1 MQHEGKLRDSYRI
14 GKMLGS
20 GAFGEVR
27 VCVHRESQAQRAVK
41 VLRKSHMDED
51 EKRMF
56 FNEINI
62 LKDLDHPNILKM
74 YEFFEDEKRY
84 YIVTDICK
92 GGELF
97 DEIVAKGKFGE
108 KDAAMLI
115 NQVLTCIN
123 YCHKNHIVHRDL
135 KPENVLLEANKEF
148 DQIKIID
155 FGTSLVIKDNE
166 KLDEK
171 LGTPYY
177 IAPEVL
183 QKNYGAKCDIW
194 SIGVIT
200 YIILSGIPP
209 FNGAS
214 DQEIMKKVKLGKFNF
229 NDPVW
234 KSISDQCKDFISK
247 LLTLDQNAR
256 PAAEQALEHP
266 WLKQAHDAIISG
278 LDKDTAIGA
287 LNNLKNFNASSKL
300 K

>member
-1 MQHEGKLRDSYRI
+1 MDTVKVKASNFVMQHEGKLRDSYRI

-155 FGTSLVIKDNE
+155 FGTSLVIKDGE

-183 QKNYGAKCDIW
+183 
-194 SIGVIT
+194 
-200 YIILSGIPP
+200 
-209 FNGAS
+209 
-214 DQEIMKKVKLGKFNF
+214 
-229 NDPVW
+229 
-234 KSISDQCKDFISK
+234 
-247 LLTLDQNAR
+247 
-256 PAAEQALEHP
+256 
-266 WLKQAHDAIISG
+266 
-278 LDKDTAIGA
+278 
-287 LNNLKNFNASSKL
+287 
-300 K
+300 